1 MELEQI
7 RKLVKETM
15 QNWELDDLYLCFVHA
30 VYKDREVGKF
40 LVHIAPKGNGFHVIT
55 EVELTR
61 NLHYQTERYIDTKEK
76 LVQHLKKLDKLDI
89 KDLDNA
95 KEEMNKILEKC
106 FKNTFLGNKEEN

>member
-30 VYKDREVGKF
+30 VYKDSEVGKF
-40 LVHIAPKGNGFHVIT
+40 LVHIAPKGNRFYVIT
-55 EVELTR
+55 EVELTK
-61 NLHYQTERYIDTKEK
+61 NLRYQTERDFDTEEE
-76 LVQHLKKLDKLDI
+76 LVQYLEKLDKLDI

-95 KEEMNKILEKC
+95 KEEMNKDLEKY
-106 FKNTFLGNKEEN
+106 FENTFLGNKEEN